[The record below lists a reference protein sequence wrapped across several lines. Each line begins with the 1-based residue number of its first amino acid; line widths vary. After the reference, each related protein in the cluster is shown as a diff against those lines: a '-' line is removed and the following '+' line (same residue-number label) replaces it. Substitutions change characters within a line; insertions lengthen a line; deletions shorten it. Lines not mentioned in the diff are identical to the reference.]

1 MFVYTYIHIY
11 IYTHTDT
18 HVHLISPA
26 KKLKPEK
33 VELVVGK
40 SSSGKPRVWRKLLL
54 LLTGA

>member
-1 MFVYTYIHIY
+1 MY

-33 VELVVGK
+33 VELVVEK
-40 SSSGKPRVWRKLLL
+40 SSSRKPRVWRKLLL